1 MKDRQPRPMT
11 EAEQR
16 RALADIYAVLLRG
29 ASNEAEQVLLSDPPA
44 ERLPEP
50 GEDRQ
55 RID

>member
-1 MKDRQPRPMT
+1 MT
-11 EAEQR
+11 EAEQA

-50 GEDRQ
+50 VDDRQ

>member
-11 EAEQR
+11 EAEQA

-50 GEDRQ
+50 VDDRQ